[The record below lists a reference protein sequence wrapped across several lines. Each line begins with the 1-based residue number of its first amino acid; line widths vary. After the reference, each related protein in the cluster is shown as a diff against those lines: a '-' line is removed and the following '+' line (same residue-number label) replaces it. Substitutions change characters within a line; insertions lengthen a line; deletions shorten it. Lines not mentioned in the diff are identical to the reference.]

1 MPSEVETGPSCP
13 PERPIP
19 RPMPDAPANSALAE
33 SNRTRASQPATERAP
48 RTAIVT
54 VMA

>member
-1 MPSEVETGPSCP
+1 MP
-13 PERPIP
+13 RPIP
-19 RPMPDAPANSALAE
+19 EAPPNSALAE